1 MRREFLLGQG
11 GRVRVPSRAHP
22 GSHTLTQASISSSID
37 VKFPVPDSAL
47 AEPEPQARA
56 IPVLETRPQ
65 EGWVRIDVRELW
77 AYRGLLFFLVWR
89 DIKVRYAQTVM
100 GAGWA
105 ILQPVLTTVVFTVI
119 FGRFAKIPSDGVP
132 YSVFSLTAMVPWM
145 YFSSALSGS
154 SNSLVSN
161 TNLITKVY
169 FPRLVIPF
177 APVLAGLVD
186 FAIGFAILLVFI
198 LAYGIVP
205 GFSTLVVVP
214 VLLIATMLTAAGVGC
229 WFAALNIQY
238 RDVKY
243 VIPFLVQV
251 WMYASPILYPM
262 SLVPA
267 KYRAIYALNPM
278 AGVVEG
284 FRSVLL
290 GTNALAWS
298 TIGISLVTGLA
309 LFVSGAVYFRRTEC
323 VFADVA

>member
-1 MRREFLLGQG
+1 MTSSGIDATIGTAAELGKSAPGTSVIEIRPRRGWTG
-11 GRVRVPSRAHP
+11 
-22 GSHTLTQASISSSID
+22 ID
-37 VKFPVPDSAL
+37 VH
-47 AEPEPQARA
+47 
-56 IPVLETRPQ
+56 
-65 EGWVRIDVRELW
+65 ELW

-105 ILQPVLTTVVFTVI
+105 ILQPVLTTVVFTII

-132 YSVFSLTAMVPWM
+132 YSVFSLSAMVPWM
-145 YFSSALSGS
+145 YFSTALAAS
-154 SNSLVSN
+154 SNSLVTN

-177 APVLAGLVD
+177 APVLAGLLD
-186 FAIGFAILLVFI
+186 FAIGFVILIVFM

-205 GFSTLVVVP
+205 GMASIITLP
-214 VLLIATMLTAAGVGC
+214 ILLVSTMLTAAGVGC

-243 VIPFLVQV
+243 IIPFLVQV
-251 WMYASPILYPM
+251 WMYASPIVYPM
-262 SLVPA
+262 SIVPE

-278 AGVVEG
+278 AGVLEG
-284 FRSVLL
+284 FRSALL
-290 GTNALAWS
+290 GTNSIAWR
-298 TIGISLVTGLA
+298 TIGVSLAAGLA
-309 LFVSGAVYFRRTEC
+309 LFVSGAVYFRHTER